1 VNVDQTGVLAHQL
14 DGDGEPLLLLNG
26 GMMSISSWNPFIEP
40 FVERYRVVRCDFR
53 GQLRSHEP
61 PHRTLDGHV
70 ADVIALLDTL
80 EIERTRVIAASFG
93 AEVGLLLAA
102 THPARVAS
110 LVVAT
115 ATDVATQLMRDGGA
129 ELGRA
134 CRDAA
139 AGRAAASVG
148 EILVPYFYSPA
159 YVAAHRDELAARSA
173 QIGLLPP
180 WWFAA
185 AAELLTSI
193 EDLDLRPVLGKIT
206 CPVLVLAAGD
216 DLVMPLDHAR
226 ALATAI
232 PGARLEIVPGS
243 GHVLVVEQPERFIR
257 SCLDFLASVS
267 RYDGRVGRTLERI
280 GAATI
285 RREDSMRKPV
295 YIAAYHQ
302 SKFGKLMGMQTPDI
316 IATAVKEVCAEIKVD
331 PTAIDV
337 GSVGAVCNISLNK
350 QGLLSGL
357 MAMVPGL
364 GAKPIEAVEN
374 ACATGGQAILSVI
387 HKLLLGDGE
396 VGIAVGYEKMRDND
410 GKMDGKLIGE
420 VLGYFSH
427 PDERPGKVFVFPHLF
442 AEVMELY
449 MKTYG
454 VREEHLAQIAVNE
467 YGNAK
472 YNPYAQMQKIQ
483 ITLEQAMKIEG
494 INRYVVEGLPL
505 KTYDC
510 SQITDGYAA
519 MIVATEEGLKRL
531 GVAKADVVEIA
542 GYAQATDPLMKA
554 GRDVL
559 RPAGAY
565 AAMGKAYA
573 MAGATQ
579 ADVNVAEVHDC
590 FTVMAAIAAEVL
602 GKAPV
607 GKGAQYWV
615 DGKAAVGGE
624 CGINTSGGLI
634 AKGHPIGATGVAMIG
649 WSAWQLLGKVPP
661 ELQVKNAKVAA
672 TFNIGGPICA
682 SVCTVLKRAS

>member
-1 VNVDQTGVLAHQL
+1 MTGKPVLAHRV
-14 DGDGEPLLLLNG
+14 DGAGEPLLLLNG
-26 GMMSISSWNPFIEP
+26 GMMSISSWDPIVGGLAARF
-40 FVERYRVVRCDFR
+40 RVVRCDFR
-53 GQLRSHEP
+53 GQLRSNEP

-70 ADVIALLDTL
+70 ADVVDLLDALAIDRAHVVGT
-80 EIERTRVIAASFG
+80 SFG

-102 THPARVAS
+102 THPGRVAS
-110 LVVAT
+110 LVAAT
-115 ATDVATQLMRDGGA
+115 ATGVATPLMRDGGGG
-129 ELGRA
+129 LGRA
-134 CRDAA
+134 CREAA
-139 AGRAAASVG
+139 AGRMAASVG
-148 EILVPYFYSPA
+148 EIIVPAFYSPA
-159 YVAAHRDELAARSA
+159 YAAAHRDELAARAA
-173 QIGLLPP
+173 QIALLPP

-185 AAELLTSI
+185 AAELLASI
-193 EDLDLRPVLGKIT
+193 EDLDLRPVLGRIA
-206 CPVLVLAAGD
+206 CPVLVLAAEG
-216 DLVMPLDHAR
+216 DLVMPLAQTR
-226 ALATAI
+226 ALAAAI
-232 PGARLEIVPGS
+232 PDARLEVVAGS
-243 GHVLVVEQPERFIR
+243 GHVLVVEQPERFVR

-267 RYDGRVGRTLERI
+267 RYDGRVDRAPQRI
-280 GAATI
+280 GAVTI

-302 SKFGKLMGMQTPDI
+302 SKFGKLMGMQPPEI
-316 IATAVKEVCAEIKVD
+316 IANAVKEVCAEIKAD
-331 PTAIDV
+331 PAAMDV
-337 GSVGAVCNISLNK
+337 GSVGAVCNVSLNK

-364 GAKPIEAVEN
+364 AAKPIDAVEN

-387 HKLLLGDGE
+387 HKLLVGDGE

-427 PDERPGKVFVFPHLF
+427 PDERAGKVFIFPHLF
-442 AEVMELY
+442 AEVMDLY

-454 VREEHLAQIAVNE
+454 VKEEDLAQIAVNE
-467 YGNAK
+467 YANAK
-472 YNPYAQMQKIQ
+472 YNPYAQMQKVQ
-483 ITLEQAMKIEG
+483 PTLEQAMKIEG

-531 GVAKADVVEIA
+531 GVAKADTVEIA

-559 RPAGAY
+559 RPAAAY

-573 MAGATQ
+573 MAGATSS
-579 ADVNVAEVHDC
+579 DVNVAEVHDC

-624 CGINTSGGLI
+624 CGINTS
-634 AKGHPIGATGVAMIG
+634 
-649 WSAWQLLGKVPP
+649 
-661 ELQVKNAKVAA
+661 
-672 TFNIGGPICA
+672 
-682 SVCTVLKRAS
+682 